1 MLKNKYIK
9 LIRPK
14 HWIKNLII
22 ALPLILSQ
30 NLNFYSLLNLVL
42 GIFSFSLL
50 ASGGYILND
59 IRDVENDRLHQTK
72 RYRPLASG
80 VIDIS
85 IAFYLAALLII
96 IAFFI
101 SFSINKWALL
111 ISIVY
116 FITNYYYSII
126 GKAVRFIDIILLS
139 SFYLIR
145 IFYGAIICDV
155 KITGWFIVTITLAV
169 LSLSTNKRF
178 MECLNSSVK
187 DIPGRGYSADDA
199 IFLQIIMINFAMSSI
214 VLLNIHAYF
223 VLNITNSIF
232 FVLLNLSAASISLF
246 YFDQSK
252 NKSEDPVE
260 RILKNKELLIS
271 LIFFVSI
278 YFYEMIIK
286 LK

>member
-1 MLKNKYIK
+1 MLKNKYLR

-22 ALPLILSQ
+22 ALPLILSNNFNASSLS
-30 NLNFYSLLNLVL
+30 NLGL
-42 GIFSFSLL
+42 GIISFCFL
-50 ASGGYILND
+50 ASAGYILND
-59 IRDVENDRLHQTK
+59 IRDVENDRLHPIK
-72 RYRPLASG
+72 RNRPLASG
-80 VIDIS
+80 IINIGS
-85 IAFYLAALLII
+85 AFYLSLILITGSFLLS
-96 IAFFI
+96 FI
-101 SFSINKWALL
+101 INKWAFL
-111 ISIVY
+111 ISFIY
-116 FITNYYYSII
+116 FITNYYYSIK
-126 GKAVRFIDIILLS
+126 GKKIRFIDIVLLS

-155 KITGWFIVTITLAV
+155 KITGWFIATITLAV

-187 DIPGRGYSADDA
+187 DIPGRGYSADDSV
-199 IFLQIIMINFAMSSI
+199 FLQIIMINFAMSFI

-232 FVLLNLSAASISLF
+232 FVLLNLLAASISLF

-260 RILKNKELLIS
+260 RILKNKGLIVS
-271 LIFFVSI
+271 LIFFVGI

-286 LK
+286 VK

>member
-1 MLKNKYIK
+1 MLKNKYLR

-22 ALPLILSQ
+22 ALPLILSNNFNASSLS
-30 NLNFYSLLNLVL
+30 NLGL
-42 GIFSFSLL
+42 GIISFCFL
-50 ASGGYILND
+50 ASAGYILND
-59 IRDVENDRLHQTK
+59 IRDVENDRLHPIK
-72 RYRPLASG
+72 RNRPLASG
-80 VIDIS
+80 IINIGS
-85 IAFYLAALLII
+85 AFYLSLILITGSFLLS
-96 IAFFI
+96 FI
-101 SFSINKWALL
+101 INKWAFL
-111 ISIVY
+111 ISFIY
-116 FITNYYYSII
+116 FITNYYYSIK
-126 GKAVRFIDIILLS
+126 GKKIRFIDIVLLS

-155 KITGWFIVTITLAV
+155 KITGWFIATITLAV

-187 DIPGRGYSADDA
+187 DIPGRGYSADDSV
-199 IFLQIIMINFAMSSI
+199 FLQIIMINFAMSSI

-232 FVLLNLSAASISLF
+232 FVLLNLLAASISLF

-260 RILKNKELLIS
+260 RILKNKGLIVS
-271 LIFFVSI
+271 LIFFVGI

-286 LK
+286 VK

>member
-14 HWIKNLII
+14 HWVKNLII

-30 NLNFYSLLNLVL
+30 NFNFYALFNLLL

-50 ASGGYILND
+50 ASGGYIFND
-59 IRDVENDRLHQTK
+59 IRDVENDRLHSMK
-72 RYRPLASG
+72 KHRPLASG
-80 VIDIS
+80 IVDIS
-85 IAFYLAALLII
+85 VAFYLAVFLIT

-101 SFSINKWALL
+101 SFSINKWALS
-111 ISIVY
+111 ISFLY

-126 GKAVRFIDIILLS
+126 GKELRFIDIILLS
-139 SFYLIR
+139 SFYVIR

-155 KITGWFIVTITLAV
+155 KITGWFIATITLAV

-178 MECLNSSVK
+178 MECLNSNVK
-187 DIPGRGYSADDA
+187 NIPGRGYSIDDA
-199 IFLQIIMINFAMSSI
+199 FFLQIIMINFAMSSI

-223 VLNITNSIF
+223 VLNITNSVF
-232 FVLLNLSAASISLF
+232 FVLLNLLAASISLF
-246 YFDQSK
+246 YFDNSK
-252 NKSEDPVE
+252 DKSEDPVQ
-260 RILKNKELLIS
+260 RILKNKGLLIS
-271 LIFFVSI
+271 LMFFVSI

-286 LK
+286 VK

>member
-30 NLNFYSLLNLVL
+30 NLNLNSLFNFVL
-42 GIFSFSLL
+42 GFSSFSLL

-59 IRDVENDRLHQTK
+59 IRDVENDRLHLTK
-72 RYRPLASG
+72 RLRPLASG

-85 IAFYLAALLII
+85 IAFYLAVSLII

-101 SFSINKWALL
+101 SFSINKLALL
-111 ISIVY
+111 ISFVY

-126 GKAVRFIDIILLS
+126 GKALRFIDIILLS
-139 SFYLIR
+139 SFYIIR

-155 KITGWFIVTITLAV
+155 KITGWFIATITLAV
-169 LSLSTNKRF
+169 LSLSVNKRF
-178 MECLNSSVK
+178 MECLNSGMK
-187 DIPGRGYSADDA
+187 DIPGRAYSAEDA
-199 IFLQIIMINFAMSSI
+199 GFLQIVMINFAMSSI

-232 FVLLNLSAASISLF
+232 FVLLNLLAASISLF
-246 YFDQSK
+246 YFDQTK

-260 RILKNKELLIS
+260 RILKNKNLLIS

-278 YFYEMIIK
+278 YVYEMIIK
-286 LK
+286 DK

>member
-30 NLNFYSLLNLVL
+30 NLNLDSLLNFVL
-42 GIFSFSLL
+42 GFSSFSLL
-50 ASGGYILND
+50 ASGGYVLND
-59 IRDVENDRLHQTK
+59 IRDVENDRLHLTK
-72 RYRPLASG
+72 RLRPLASG

-85 IAFYLAALLII
+85 VAFYLAVLLII

-101 SFSINKWALL
+101 SFSINKLALL
-111 ISIVY
+111 ISFVY

-126 GKAVRFIDIILLS
+126 GKTLRFIDIILLS
-139 SFYLIR
+139 SFYIIR

-155 KITGWFIVTITLAV
+155 KITGWFVATITLAV
-169 LSLSTNKRF
+169 LSLSVNKRF
-178 MECLNSSVK
+178 MECFNSSMK
-187 DIPGRGYSADDA
+187 DIPGRAYSVEDA
-199 IFLQIIMINFAMSSI
+199 GFLQIVMINFAMSSI

-232 FVLLNLSAASISLF
+232 FLLLNLLAASISLF
-246 YFDQSK
+246 YFDQTK

-260 RILKNKELLIS
+260 RIVKNKNLLIS
-271 LIFFVSI
+271 LFFFVCI
-278 YFYEMIIK
+278 YVYEMIIK
-286 LK
+286 DK

>member
-1 MLKNKYIK
+1 MLKNKYLR

-22 ALPLILSQ
+22 ALPLILSNNFNASSLS
-30 NLNFYSLLNLVL
+30 NLGL
-42 GIFSFSLL
+42 GIISFCFL
-50 ASGGYILND
+50 ASAGYILND
-59 IRDVENDRLHQTK
+59 IRDVENDRLHPIK
-72 RYRPLASG
+72 RNRPLASG
-80 VIDIS
+80 IINIGS
-85 IAFYLAALLII
+85 AFYLSLILITGSLLLS
-96 IAFFI
+96 FI
-101 SFSINKWALL
+101 INKWAFL
-111 ISIVY
+111 ISFIY
-116 FITNYYYSII
+116 FITNYYYSIK
-126 GKAVRFIDIILLS
+126 GKKIRFIDIVLLS

-155 KITGWFIVTITLAV
+155 KITGWFIATITLAV

-187 DIPGRGYSADDA
+187 DIPGRGYSADDSV
-199 IFLQIIMINFAMSSI
+199 FLQIIMINFAMSSI

-232 FVLLNLSAASISLF
+232 FVLLNLLAASISLF

-260 RILKNKELLIS
+260 RILKNKGLLVS
-271 LIFFVSI
+271 LIFFVGI

-286 LK
+286 VK